1 MRNNLF
7 NNNADLFFQTFKETR
22 VVNFVTDPE
31 LSSSLYDIVKKNV
44 ESKNV
49 ECWLLY
55 LLIYLFIYYYY
66 LLS

>member
-49 ECWLLY
+49 EC
-55 LLIYLFIYYYY
+55 
-66 LLS
+66 